1 MTANDQA
8 TDTLSRKNARRTELQ
23 KRLFWYGKPAEP
35 GYWHNYFASNI
46 TASYYEG
53 ARALNLQEHELGR
66 VLIQE
71 LDRDGQYLEA
81 GCGLGYWVAALR
93 QQGFDVVGID
103 YSESLVAEI
112 RQIEPNL
119 PVRFGNALA
128 IDYPDETFD
137 GYLSFGVVEHRLE
150 GPEPFLKEAYRVVKP
165 GGKLILTVPGF
176 GPLRR
181 LKARLGAYR
190 DDVQGYEF
198 FQYGFTKTE
207 LLSLVEQAGFRPTLA
222 KYIYLDRLLQE
233 EIPGYRRITHYSH
246 LRPIRR
252 MILAPFSGLD
262 GHMLLVVGQKPG

>member
-1 MTANDQA
+1 MTAPIA
-8 TDTLSRKNARRTELQ
+8 RENARRVYDQ
-23 KRLFWYGKPAEP
+23 QRLCWYGEPAEP
-35 GYWHNYFASNI
+35 EYWATYFAKNI
-46 TASYYEG
+46 TSSYYQS
-53 ARALNLQEHELGR
+53 ARKLNLQEHELGQ
-66 VLIQE
+66 VLIEE
-71 LDRDGQYLEA
+71 LHKEGKHLEA

-93 QQGFDVVGID
+93 QHGFDVVGID
-103 YSESLVAEI
+103 YSESLVAKI
-112 RQIEPNL
+112 RQIEPRL

-128 IDYPDETFD
+128 IDCPDEAFD

-176 GPLRR
+176 GPLRQ

-190 DDVQGYEF
+190 DDIHGCEF
-198 FQYGFTKTE
+198 FQYGFTQTE
-207 LLSLVEQAGFRPTLA
+207 LLGLIEQAGFRPTLA

-246 LRPIRR
+246 LRPLRR

-262 GHMLLVVGQKPG
+262 GHMLLIVGEK